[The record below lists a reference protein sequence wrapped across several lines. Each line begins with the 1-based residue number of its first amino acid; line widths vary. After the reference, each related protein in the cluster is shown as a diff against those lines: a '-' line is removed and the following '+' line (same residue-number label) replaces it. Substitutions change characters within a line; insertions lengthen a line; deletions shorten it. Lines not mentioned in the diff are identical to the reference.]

1 MPLSIEE
8 LASNASH
15 SSHKD
20 DELPTVISY
29 PKHDGTCGFSF
40 VDDHDYHPPGSIPA
54 SFYQRQDLQGLTLPP
69 IGSTTKYL
77 LPPLTPTLVEGRLIM
92 VARPNQSD
100 QLTYQ
105 PRLTTA
111 TTQSLRPLTMAA
123 IVSEAGSEKTE
134 RLFAAGLNPGTD
146 PAVTLQ
152 DWKPDWVM
160 LSEEMP
166 VNSAKKALEAARRR

>member
-8 LASNASH
+8 LASNANHPSY
-15 SSHKD
+15 KD

-40 VDDHDYHPPGSIPA
+40 VDDHNCQPPGSIPA

-77 LPPLTPTLVEGRLIM
+77 LPPLTPTLVQGRFVM
-92 VARPNQSD
+92 VARSNRSD

-105 PRLTTA
+105 PQLTTA
-111 TTQSLRPLTMAA
+111 TTQSLKPLTMAA
-123 IVSEAGSEKTE
+123 IVTEAGTDKTE
-134 RLFAAGLNPGTD
+134 RLFAAGLKSRTD
-146 PAVTLQ
+146 PAITLQ